1 MIRDVVG
8 AAMPPK
14 FIYFDLGN
22 VLLNFSHPRM
32 CRQMAEVTGL
42 SEEAVWQALFGTGLE
57 LDYERG
63 RVDTREFY
71 EQFCAATGTRAD
83 FDRLALAACD
93 IFSVHVGTKRVLAQ
107 LLTAGYRLGL
117 LSNTNEMHWNYFARG
132 RFAMIPTAFEQVVL
146 SFEVGSI
153 KPEAGIF
160 EAAIEQA
167 GVLPG
172 EIFFTDD
179 IAGHVDA
186 ARELGIDAVPF
197 TTPAALLEALLARG
211 VRVSA

>member
-1 MIRDVVG
+1 
-8 AAMPPK
+8 MPPK

-32 CRQMAEVTGL
+32 CRQMADVSGL
-42 SEEAVWQALFGTGLE
+42 TEEAIWQVLFTSGLE
-57 LDYERG
+57 LAYERG
-63 RVDTREFY
+63 EVGTRQFY
-71 EQFCAATGTRAD
+71 EQFCAATGTRPD

-93 IFSVHVGTKRVLAQ
+93 IFSVHVGTKRVLSQ
-107 LLTAGYRLGL
+107 LLAAGYRLGL

-146 SFEVGSI
+146 SFEVGAI
-153 KPEAGIF
+153 KPEPGIF
-160 EAAIEQA
+160 QAAIERA
-167 GVLPG
+167 GVKPS

-179 IAGHVDA
+179 VVGHVEA
-186 ARELGIDAVPF
+186 ARAAGIDAVHF
-197 TTPAALLEALLARG
+197 TNPAALLDALYERG